1 MVRKELIEKV
11 TFKPNH
17 EGDEGVR
24 TGHLGK
30 NVPDRR
36 LVLKY
41 KRPEGRVCLACW
53 RNHKEPSVS
62 GKVYVRWG
70 WGLGRYYWRVELRL

>member
-1 MVRKELIEKV
+1 MKEMKESDLGISGRMFQ
-11 TFKPNH
+11 T
-17 EGDEGVR
+17 EGWFY
-24 TGHLGK
+24 
-30 NVPDRR
+30 
-36 LVLKY
+36 KY

-70 WGLGRYYWRVELRL
+70 WGSWKILLESRASALTL